1 MKIATKDVIERF
13 KLVPKL
19 SLFLW
24 LLVDVDSYSRFSIV
38 SNRLSKIK
46 SVGVK
51 NHKVV
56 STKEHRNVRQIVD
69 RIKTKPKLSNF
80 FGFLF
85 FCATVEFS
93 NVLKILILKL
103 RVVVDP

>member
-13 KLVPKL
+13 KLVFKF

-24 LLVDVDSYSRFSIV
+24 LLIDVDSYPRFPLV
-38 SNRLSKIK
+38 CDGFSKIK
-46 SVGVK
+46 GVGVK

-56 STKEHRNVRQIVD
+56 SAKEHRNVGQIVD
-69 RIKTKPKLSNF
+69 RIKAKPKLSNF
-80 FGFLF
+80 FGLLF

-93 NVLKILILKL
+93 NVLKILILNSASL
-103 RVVVDP
+103 